1 MDLPIDDKDLEVI
14 VNALALGGDAR
25 LYHKL
30 KEVKQVRE
38 MYPSLQENIKRAE
51 KYDNLMSHLN
61 VFDDKVPFIIR
72 DNLWNYCINSTYR
85 LGWEDTDVPEKYDL
99 NIHSHWSSEEL
110 ESTDILP
117 HIKKCIDET
126 DWFTNN

>member
-38 MYPSLQENIKRAE
+38 MYPGGPVS
-51 KYDNLMSHLN
+51 YTHL
-61 VFDDKVPFIIR
+61 
-72 DNLWNYCINSTYR
+72 T
-85 LGWEDTDVPEKYDL
+85 
-99 NIHSHWSSEEL
+99 
-110 ESTDILP
+110 LP
-117 HIKKCIDET
+117 T
-126 DWFTNN
+126 S